1 MNSFTLQRAL
11 LYSALFLCALYFL
24 APLYVMVVA
33 SFKTVTEVRNS
44 SIVSLPTMWTI
55 EPWIKAW
62 SSACSGLECNG
73 IRPYFLA
80 TFEIAIPAVALA
92 ILFGALNGY
101 VMTKWRGRAADL
113 IFTLLLVGS
122 FVPLQL
128 FLIPLAITLRE
139 LDIYGTSAGLILIH
153 TVYGIP
159 LTTMLFRNFYVTLP
173 DELIRAAVMDG
184 AGFFKIFFSV
194 VLPLSP
200 AIIIVAVILVFS
212 GIYNDFLFALTFGET
227 GKRPI
232 MAAVQNLVA
241 TTYGVKE
248 YNVNIAAVMISALPT
263 LLLFLISGR
272 YFVRGLMH
280 GAIKG

>member
-92 ILFGALNGY
+92 
-101 VMTKWRGRAADL
+101 
-113 IFTLLLVGS
+113 S
-122 FVPLQL
+122 S
-128 FLIPLAITLRE
+128 
-139 LDIYGTSAGLILIH
+139 SA
-153 TVYGIP
+153 P
-159 LTTMLFRNFYVTLP
+159 
-173 DELIRAAVMDG
+173 
-184 AGFFKIFFSV
+184 
-194 VLPLSP
+194 
-200 AIIIVAVILVFS
+200 
-212 GIYNDFLFALTFGET
+212 
-227 GKRPI
+227 
-232 MAAVQNLVA
+232 
-241 TTYGVKE
+241 
-248 YNVNIAAVMISALPT
+248 
-263 LLLFLISGR
+263 
-272 YFVRGLMH
+272 
-280 GAIKG
+280 